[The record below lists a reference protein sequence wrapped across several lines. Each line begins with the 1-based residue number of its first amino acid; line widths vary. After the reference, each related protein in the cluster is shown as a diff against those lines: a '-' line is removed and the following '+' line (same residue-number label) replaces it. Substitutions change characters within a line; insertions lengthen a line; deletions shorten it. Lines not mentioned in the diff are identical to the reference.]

1 MSEAQVIIDTDVR
14 CSDGPCGRLR
24 RLIVDHDGRRLTHL
38 AVKAEEFQ
46 TGHLVP
52 ADQIAS
58 AGRDVVLR
66 CSIEEL
72 EGFGAAEEMLLPPEA
87 PEQESWPYVAHNFG
101 GRIPVGFETWERDSA
116 WANLTTTMDK
126 IPAGGIEVHHGEPV
140 YATDGEAGRAQGLI
154 VDLGTQEVTHVVLA
168 TGHLWARTRIA
179 VPISSV
185 RNLVDGIRLELTK
198 DEVHD
203 ERHVLPDPDDA
214 A

>member
-14 CSDGPCGRLR
+14 CSDGPCGRVR

-38 AVKAEEFQ
+38 AVKDEEFQ

-58 AGRDVVLR
+58 AGADVVLR
-66 CSIEEL
+66 CRIDEL
-72 EGFGAAEEMLLPPEA
+72 EGFRAAEELLLPPEA

-116 WANLTTTMDK
+116 WANLTTSLDK
-126 IPAGGIEVHHGEPV
+126 IPAGGIEVWHGEPV
-140 YATDGEAGRAQGLI
+140 YATDGEAGRVQGLT
-154 VDLGTQEVTHVVLA
+154 VDLATQQVTHVVLA
-168 TGHLWARTRIA
+168 KGHLWARTRFA
-179 VPISSV
+179 VPVSSV
-185 RNLVDGIRLELTK
+185 SNFVDGIRLELTK
-198 DEVHD
+198 DQVQD
-203 ERHVLPDPDDA
+203 ARHVLPDSDDA